1 MVSCPRIPLSVQR
14 RYLVATIHHLINT
27 LISAKINIFFF
38 FYIINL
44 TFKTDLFLTK
54 STPPLK
60 IAVYS
65 SGQRNVQKQGEI

>member
-1 MVSCPRIPLSVQR
+1 MVSSLRIPLSVQR

-27 LISAKINIFFF
+27 LISAKMNIFV
-38 FYIINL
+38 FYIISL